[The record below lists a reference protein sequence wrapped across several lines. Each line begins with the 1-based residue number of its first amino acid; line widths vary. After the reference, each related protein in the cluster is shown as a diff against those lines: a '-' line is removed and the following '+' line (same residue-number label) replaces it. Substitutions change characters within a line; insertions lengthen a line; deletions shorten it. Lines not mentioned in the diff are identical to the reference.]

1 MPEVIQKG
9 KQPLGDIFTQQLSG
23 RAYGGILADT
33 TALGAIKVVNRQH
46 GMLAVVS
53 PAALWVF
60 DQTSVASAGASVIV
74 PAAGS
79 GRWLKTT

>member
-1 MPEVIQKG
+1 MAEQILKG
-9 KQPLGDIFTQQLSG
+9 KQPLGDVFTQQVSG

-33 TALGAIKVVNRQH
+33 TALGAIKVANRQH

-53 PAALWVF
+53 PAAMWVF
-60 DQTSVASAGASVIV
+60 DQTSVASAGASVVV
-74 PAAGS
+74 PVAGS

>member
-1 MPEVIQKG
+1 MPEIIQKG
-9 KQPLGDIFTQQLSG
+9 KQPYGDIFTQQLSG

-33 TALGAIKVVNRQH
+33 TALGAVKVANRQH
-46 GMLAVVS
+46 GMLAVVA
-53 PAALWVF
+53 PAATWVF
-60 DQTSVASAGASVIV
+60 DSASVAGAGASVIV